1 MLEELLT
8 TLAVLF
14 LLPIFP
20 FSMVTNFILSKFKGL
35 MLLFVLTCM
44 FLAGALLLS
53 TYENQMLVEIV
64 SVVALFSTMF
74 YALRLLSVSHAYNY
88 LIFYYS
94 TISGFAWLWKSVDG
108 NMLVFFIAFSL
119 PIIGFGVLIAFL
131 DKQFKTT
138 YFKAFKG
145 LGDVVPRFSVLLVI
159 SVVALIFTPY
169 FPGFRI
175 FIQEVVKFDIYYLFA
190 IVLSWLLISWSG
202 ITLIEKLIYGVP
214 QRKLHYR
221 DLSLLQTTFLICLYL
236 VSISVGFIFM
246 EVNLG

>member
-1 MLEELLT
+1 MLELLT

-20 FSMVTNFILSKFKGL
+20 FSMATNFILSKFKGL

-44 FLAGALLLS
+44 FLTGSLLLS
-53 TYENQMLVEIV
+53 TYENKTVVVVI

-94 TISGFAWLWKSVDG
+94 AISGFAWLWKSVDG
-108 NMLVFFIAFSL
+108 NMLVYFIAFVL

-145 LGDVVPRFSVLLVI
+145 LGDVMPKFSLLFVI

-190 IVLSWLLISWSG
+190 IIISWLLISWSG
-202 ITLIEKLIYGVP
+202 IMLIEKLIYGVP
-214 QRKLHYR
+214 QRKLRYK
-221 DLSLLQTTFLICLYL
+221 DLSLLQSSFLICLYL
-236 VSISVGFIFM
+236 ISVGVGFIFM